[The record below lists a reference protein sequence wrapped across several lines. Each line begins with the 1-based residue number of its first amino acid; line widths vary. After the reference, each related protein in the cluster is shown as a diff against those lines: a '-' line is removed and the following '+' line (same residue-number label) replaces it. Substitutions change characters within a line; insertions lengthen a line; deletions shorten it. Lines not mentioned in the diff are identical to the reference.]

1 MKNLFLLLILLMPFR
16 VLAQITDNIHLF
28 MVVDKQS
35 ADIREGMTSASRFY
49 ESLFSKVKTYNIKKY
64 SFEIDQ
70 SKYLKESL
78 QNLEVA
84 PNDVIVFISLVH
96 GFRKNGQTDFY
107 PYLKMDTD
115 YHLKEI
121 EGKLLAKNAQ
131 FTLLIN
137 ESCNAVANENIA
149 IPKVEEKIAFDRYV
163 TAIGV
168 GVMTKFEALLRKSK
182 GNFSILASSPNE
194 VAFIAPEGGVFSQ
207 AVAKNMDCV
216 LSQELSP
223 EKKWQELGISISGQT
238 ALDVQ
243 KAIVNRDIS
252 QDDIN
257 DGFDKQNPIFFG
269 QINGFQV
276 DNKQQN
282 NQKTYPQIRQVKTQ
296 LLLKYAGKNS
306 MVLFQTASGMKLNQ
320 GKLDYYFKSK
330 NYSDLHYLITEDKE
344 KNIIIVSE
352 VSEKQAIQN
361 PCISK

>member
-84 PNDVIVFISLVH
+84 PNDLIVFISLVH

-107 PYLKMDTD
+107 PYLKLDTD

-216 LSQELSP
+216 LKQGLSP
-223 EKKWQELGISISGQT
+223 EKTWQELGNSFSGQT
-238 ALDVQ
+238 AIDVE
-243 KAIVNRDIS
+243 KAVVNRDIS
-252 QDDIN
+252 QEDIN
-257 DGFDKQNPIFFG
+257 DGFDKQNPIFWG
-269 QINGFQV
+269 KVNTVSVG
-276 DNKQQN
+276 NQQKRN
-282 NQKTYPQIRQVKTQ
+282 EKTYPQIVQVKEQ
-296 LLLKYAGKNS
+296 LRRKYIGKENQVLLK
-306 MVLFQTASGMKLNQ
+306 TASGIYIKHIN
-320 GKLDYYFKSK
+320 LDFYLRSR
-330 NYSDLHYLITEDKE
+330 NYNDKHYLLKE
-344 KNIIIVSE
+344 SKESVIVISE
-352 VSEKQAIQN
+352 TVEEGEAIQS
-361 PCISK
+361 PCIFR